1 MTLKRQ
7 VFEMS
12 DLTKDFPVITVRR
25 EDIAYAIF
33 KDRDELD
40 DATAFNRASC
50 IDGEVM
56 QMIADE
62 MASLYFD
69 VERRYDEFNE
79 WVQDAWK
86 ELHLDDELEF
96 PPDTTGSA

>member
-1 MTLKRQ
+1 
-7 VFEMS
+7 MS
-12 DLTKDFPVITVRR
+12 DLNEDFMVITVRR

-33 KDRDELD
+33 RDRDELD
-40 DATAFNRASC
+40 DTTAFNRASI
-50 IDGEVM
+50 IDHDTM

-69 VERRYDEFNE
+69 LERRYDEYNE
-79 WVQDAWK
+79 WIQDAWD
-86 ELHLDDELEF
+86 ELHLDEELEF